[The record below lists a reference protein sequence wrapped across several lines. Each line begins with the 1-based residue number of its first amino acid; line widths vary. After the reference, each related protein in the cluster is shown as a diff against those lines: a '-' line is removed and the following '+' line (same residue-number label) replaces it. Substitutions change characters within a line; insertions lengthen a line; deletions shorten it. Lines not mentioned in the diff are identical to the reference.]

1 MNVWLV
7 GWMFAAKLY
16 TGFMNKIYTYFNS
29 FFQIQT
35 KFVKKPKNFHV
46 LEFNL
51 KKIPKNQN
59 Y

>member
-35 KFVKKPKNFHV
+35 KNFHV
-46 LEFNL
+46 QEFNL